1 MAREKSSGDAYSN
14 PQGAWGAWGARSPE
28 RSPGCLGRLG
38 CKGRSGEASSIR
50 SQWTYDFLPKVATS
64 EAFQNGGSK
73 ALMFY
78 SISLAFR
85 LLMTKQTEE
94 TP

>member
-1 MAREKSSGDAYSN
+1 MRGSVVGS
-14 PQGAWGAWGARSPE
+14 
-28 RSPGCLGRLG
+28 RLA
-38 CKGRSGEASSIR
+38 E
-50 SQWTYDFLPKVATS
+50 DFLPKVATS
-64 EAFQNGGSK
+64 EAFQNNGSK
-73 ALMFY
+73 ALMFF